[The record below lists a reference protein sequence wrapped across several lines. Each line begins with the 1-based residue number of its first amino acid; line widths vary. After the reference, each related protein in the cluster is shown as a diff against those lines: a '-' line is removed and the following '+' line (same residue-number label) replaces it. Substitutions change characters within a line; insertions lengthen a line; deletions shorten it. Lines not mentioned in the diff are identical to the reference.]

1 MDERRKDVVNEPLK
15 SADGRDGQ
23 AAKERGRWQRP
34 QWRKLDAGE
43 AETNFH
49 AGPDYGIVS

>member
-15 SADGRDGQ
+15 GADGRDGQ

-34 QWRKLDAGE
+34 QWRKLDAAE
-43 AETNFH
+43 AETNFN
-49 AGPDYGIVS
+49 AGPDFGIVS